1 MTSDREPEAPR
12 RMKAELTLD
21 LEHPAHRGLIA
32 YFRGAEGAEGAE
44 GAAGAETDS
53 AESPEAAAPAI
64 APYETGPR
72 PYLGMGSHP
81 DVVTRVWDVLGA
93 ALPEDGRAVVFGAPA
108 LVHAQR
114 GIVLAMAFGTSYLLH
129 LPEAIAAEASERGYK
144 TRETW
149 SDGAV
154 TELAGTFGAG
164 WFWGRWLDEEEA
176 WMREAFA
183 RWAES

>member
-32 YFRGAEGAEGAE
+32 YFRDADGAD
-44 GAAGAETDS
+44 GAETAS
-53 AESPEAAAPAI
+53 AESSDDAAPPI
-64 APYETGPR
+64 APWEAGPR

-93 ALPEDGRAVVFGAPA
+93 ALPEAGRAVVFGAPS

-129 LPEAIAAEASERGYK
+129 LPGAIAAEASERGYK

-154 TELAGTFGAG
+154 TELAETFGAG
-164 WFWGRWLDEEEA
+164 WVFGRWLDEEEA
-176 WMREAFA
+176 WMRDAFA
-183 RWAES
+183 RWAS